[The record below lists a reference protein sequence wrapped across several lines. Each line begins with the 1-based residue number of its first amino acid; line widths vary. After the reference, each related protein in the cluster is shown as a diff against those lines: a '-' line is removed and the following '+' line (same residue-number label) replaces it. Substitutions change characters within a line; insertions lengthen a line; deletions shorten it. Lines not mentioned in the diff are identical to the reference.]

1 MRQHATIG
9 NHRQQEIGQGL
20 GGKLPPADI
29 QPAGSNIDLCKGEFG
44 DAVGLQRVA
53 GDGGQAKIKRIALEN
68 TAKGPGNDGPNTK
81 MLQRLGRLLA

>member
-29 QPAGSNIDLCKGEFG
+29 QPAGSNIDLCTCEFG
-44 DAVGLQRVA
+44 DAVSLQRVA
-53 GDGGQAKIKRIALEN
+53 SGRAERKYNQTCLQAEKNIPAASN
-68 TAKGPGNDGPNTK
+68 T
-81 MLQRLGRLLA
+81 LLDVDKQNK